1 MHHRVSPPITPAA
14 PRTGGRPPARGH
26 THRSRGLALAAL
38 ALALLLGTLAGGIV
52 LTQAQSR
59 SHVLSTLGLRGTSS
73 ATFVSAFIAQ
83 QADRE
88 QEAARQLLSE
98 PRVSDERFR
107 TVIAAF
113 GSDAAV
119 LLDSSGRVLAVAP
132 SDPGLLGKPIAT
144 RYAHLAAAEQ
154 GRVAV
159 SNVVAS
165 AVEGVPVA
173 AVAVPFASARGR
185 RVLSVAYGVSG
196 STLEAFVD
204 HTISYRQHQVYLVDS
219 TGHLVAASPRTTASS
234 LKEVAPSLARAV
246 THSSLG
252 SIPGARTPSTFTVA
266 AVPGTSWRVIIAVPD
281 SRLYASVGGWT
292 ARIPWVVFALVS
304 VLGALLLA
312 LLARVTALSQSMA
325 RSAHRDSLTGLF
337 NRRALADHLT
347 RAAAHARRRG
357 EPISVLMID
366 LDRFTEINDSFG
378 HAAGDRVLCTV
389 ADCMRDVLRA
399 EDVYGRWGGDEFLVL
414 MPAGDEAAARVL
426 AARLHAAAAA
436 SAAALSDIGLADGVQ
451 MSIGTATAVHT
462 SPEEIVHA
470 ADLALYEDKSGRED
484 ARRAAVRA

>member
-1 MHHRVSPPITPAA
+1 MHQRVSPPITPAA
-14 PRTGGRPPARGH
+14 PPSGARQPARAH

-52 LTQAQSR
+52 LIQAQSR
-59 SHVLSTLGLRGTSS
+59 SQVLAALGLRGTSS
-73 ATFVSAFIAQ
+73 ATFVSAFLAQ

-88 QEAARQLLSE
+88 QDTAGELLAE
-98 PRVSDERFR
+98 PKVSGERFR
-107 TVIAAF
+107 TVVAAF

-119 LLDSSGRVLAVAP
+119 LLDSAGRVLAVAP
-132 SDPGLLGKPIAT
+132 SDPRLLGKPIAT
-144 RYAHLAAAEQ
+144 RYAHLAAAER

-159 SNVVAS
+159 SNVVPS
-165 AVEGVPVA
+165 AVGGVPVA

-204 HTISYRQHQVYLVDS
+204 HTISYRQHQVYLVDPA
-219 TGHLVAASPRTTASS
+219 GHLVAASPRTHASS
-234 LKEVAPSLARAV
+234 LEQAAPSLARAV
-246 THSSLG
+246 TRSSLG
-252 SIPGARTPSTFTVA
+252 SVPGAGTPSSFTVA

-281 SRLYASVGGWT
+281 SRLYASVGGWA

-312 LLARVTALSQSMA
+312 LFARVTALSRSMA

-337 NRRALADHLT
+337 NRRALSEHLT
-347 RAAAHARRRG
+347 RAAARARRRG
-357 EPISVLMID
+357 EPMSVLMID
-366 LDRFTEINDSFG
+366 LDRFKEINDSFG
-378 HAAGDRVLCTV
+378 HAAGDRVLRAV

-414 MPAGDEAAARVL
+414 MPAGDEADARVL

-436 SAAALSDIGLADGVQ
+436 SAAGLGDIGLADGVQ

-470 ADLALYEDKSGRED
+470 ADLALYEDKSSREA
-484 ARRAAVRA
+484 ARGAAVRA

>member
-165 AVEGVPVA
+165 AVEGVP
-173 AVAVPFASARGR
+173 VAVPFASARGR

-366 LDRFTEINDSFG
+366 LDRFKEINDSFG

>member
-1 MHHRVSPPITPAA
+1 MS
-14 PRTGGRPPARGH
+14 RTGVRPPARARAR
-26 THRSRGLALAAL
+26 RSRSLALAAL
-38 ALALLLGTLAGGIV
+38 ALALVMGTLAGGIV

-59 SHVLSTLGLRGTSS
+59 SHVRATFASRDTSS
-73 ATFVSAFIAQ
+73 ATFVATFLAQ
-83 QADRE
+83 QAERE
-88 QEAARQLLSE
+88 QDTAHLLLSE
-98 PRVSDERFR
+98 PTVSDERFR
-107 TVIAAF
+107 TVVAAF

-132 SDPGLLGKPIAT
+132 SDPGLLGRPIAT
-144 RYAHLAAAEQ
+144 RYAYLAAAER
-154 GRVAV
+154 GKVAV

-165 AVEGVPVA
+165 AVAGVPVA
-173 AVAVPFASARGR
+173 AVAVPFSSARAR

-204 HTISYRQHQVYLVDS
+204 HTISYRQHQVYLIDS
-219 TGHLVAASPRTTASS
+219 AGHLVAASPKASASS
-234 LKEVAPSLARAV
+234 LREVAPSLARAV

-252 SIPGARTPSTFTVA
+252 SVPGASTPSTFTVA
-266 AVPGTSWRVIIAVPD
+266 SVPGTSWRVIIAVPD
-281 SRLYASVGGWT
+281 SHLYASVGGWA
-292 ARIPWVVFALVS
+292 ARIPWVVFVLVS
-304 VLGALLLA
+304 VLGALLLV
-312 LLARVTALSQSMA
+312 LFARVTALSQSMA

-337 NRRALADHLT
+337 NRRALTDHLT
-347 RAAAHARRRG
+347 RAAAHARRRA

-366 LDRFTEINDSFG
+366 LDRFKDINDSFG
-378 HAAGDRVLCTV
+378 HAAGDRVLCAV

-414 MPAGDEAAARVL
+414 MLAGDEADARVL

-436 SAAALSDIGLADGVQ
+436 SADALSDIGLADGVQ

-470 ADLALYEDKSGRED
+470 ADLALYEDKSSRD
-484 ARRAAVRA
+484 DTRRAAVRA